1 MYAVK
6 QITFREMLSSIELR
20 CGRAP
25 GQPSEPVS
33 LTPITVFVGPNNSGK
48 SRVLA
53 ELAQYC
59 RSGQQNAAAL
69 VLKRAEFAGMNAE
82 FANEAI
88 DKIRLTPQLGEAV
101 NPTNILV
108 GARGSRMQVPEARLR
123 ELVVEPSKD
132 PGGYAGWFLQHLT
145 LMLDGSNRI
154 TLTNQQPAGDLQAP
168 AHTSFQQLFRDDA
181 RRCDLRK
188 VTSEAFGYHLVIDP
202 TNLGSLRLRLS
213 SRPPSDLTEERGID
227 DRAVKF
233 HASALSID
241 QASDGVKAFTGIMA
255 EVVAGDPRVIIIDEP
270 EAFLHPALAYKL
282 GLEVSRATAGAA
294 KQLFAATHSPQF
306 VMGCVQ
312 SGVPVNIIR
321 LTYRGGLATAR
332 LLPSADLIRL
342 MRNPLLRSTGVLGA
356 LFYEFVIITEA
367 DSDRAFYNEVNER
380 LLRVADD
387 AGIPNGLFINAQN
400 KQTLHQIM
408 RPLRDLGIPAAAI
421 VDVDVVKEGGTVFTS
436 LLGGA
441 AVPTPSHQAL
451 GTLRATVKSLLDA
464 SGKDMKRDGGVD
476 LLAGQARDTAY
487 GLFDQLAAY
496 GLFTVRRGELE
507 SWLKNLGA
515 AGKGPSWLTEIF
527 EKMGEDPTVPG
538 YVAPGAGDV
547 WEFVRTIRT
556 WLVDPQRKGIP
567 V

>member
-1 MYAVK
+1 
-6 QITFREMLSSIELR
+6 MLSSIELR
-20 CGRAP
+20 AGRAP
-25 GQPSEPVS
+25 GQPSEPVA

-59 RSGQQNAAAL
+59 RSGEQNSASL
-69 VLKRAEFAGMNAE
+69 VLKRADFAGMSEDRAK
-82 FANEAI
+82 EAVA
-88 DKIRLTPQLGEAV
+88 KIRLTPQLGEAV

-123 ELVVEPSKD
+123 ELVVEPVKD
-132 PGGYAGWFLQHLT
+132 PGGYAAWFLQHLT

-181 RRCDLRK
+181 RRVNLRRI
-188 VTSEAFGYHLVIDP
+188 TSEAFGYHLVVDP
-202 TNLGSLRLRLS
+202 TNLGNLRLRLS
-213 SRPPSDLTEERGID
+213 TRPPLDVTEERGID
-227 DRAVKF
+227 DRAVAF
-233 HASALSID
+233 HAAALSIE
-241 QASDGVKAFTGIMA
+241 QASDGVKAFTGIMS
-255 EVVAGDPRVIIIDEP
+255 EVIAGDPRVIIIDEP

-282 GLEVSRATAGAA
+282 GLEVSRATEGAA

-332 LLPSADLIRL
+332 LLPSAELVRL

-356 LFYEFVIITEA
+356 LFYEFVIITEG

-408 RPLRDLGIPAAAI
+408 RPLRNLGIPAAAI

-441 AVPTPSHQAL
+441 AIPTPSHHAL
-451 GTLRATVKSLLDA
+451 ATLRATVKGLFDA
-464 SGKDMKRDGGVD
+464 TAKDMKKQGGIA
-476 LLAGQARDTAY
+476 LLTGQDREAAER
-487 GLFDQLAAY
+487 LFDQLADY

-507 SWLKNLGA
+507 SWLKNLDA
-515 AGKGPSWLTEIF
+515 AGKGPSWLTDIF
-527 EKMGEDPTVPG
+527 EKMGEDAAAPG
-538 YVAPGAGDV
+538 YVRPSADDV
-547 WEFVRTIRT
+547 WEFVKTIRG

-567 V
+567 A